1 MKKILVTGGLGY
13 IGSHVG
19 ISLLKKGYEVTL
31 LDSLINS
38 NLETLEKIKNIVKIE
53 SPEFGNNVEF
63 AMGDIR
69 DPMFLEN
76 VFEKAR
82 YTKNY
87 DAVMHFAG
95 LKSVEESLENPIKYW
110 DFNVGGSL
118 NLIKFMD
125 KYECTTLIFSSSATV
140 YGFFEGVPFTEESKI
155 NPLNPYAK
163 TKAYIEKLTYDLNE
177 TDKNWRISN
186 LRYFNPIGYH
196 PSGILKENPL
206 DKTQNIFP
214 TICKVAL
221 GYKKEIQIFG
231 NDWDTRDGTCMRD
244 YIHIMD
250 LSEGHLLA
258 LEYLFGREK
267 ILLNLNLG
275 KGEAITVLELINT
288 FEKVNKI
295 KIVKNF
301 SKKRNGDVAILVAD
315 VNSAKKL
322 LNWRAKKSL
331 DQMCIDGWKGQL
343 SIS

>member
-1 MKKILVTGGLGY
+1 LGY
-13 IGSHVG
+13 IGSHVV

-31 LDSLINS
+31 IDSLINS

-53 SPEFGNNVEF
+53 SPAFENKVEF

-69 DPMFLEN
+69 DPKFLEI

-82 YTKNY
+82 STKNY

-95 LKSVEESLENPIKYW
+95 LKSVEESLEKPIKYW

-125 KYECTTLIFSSSATV
+125 KYDCRTLIFSSSATI
-140 YGFFEGVPFTEESKI
+140 YGCYEGVPFSEESKI

-163 TKAYIEKLTYDLNE
+163 TKAYIEKLNNDLYKTN
-177 TDKNWRISN
+177 KKWRISN

-206 DKTQNIFP
+206 DDDQNIFP
-214 TICKVAL
+214 IICKVAK
-221 GYKKEIQIFG
+221 GYKNEIQIFG

-258 LEYLFGREK
+258 LEYLFSCEK

-275 KGEAITVLELINT
+275 RGEAITVLELINT
-288 FEKVNKI
+288 FEKVNKV
-295 KIVKNF
+295 KIVKKF

-315 VNSAKKL
+315 VSFAKKL
-322 LNWRAKKSL
+322 LNWQAKMSL
-331 DQMCIDGWKGQL
+331 AQMCIDGWKGQL
-343 SIS
+343 NIS